1 MHDLLALYDREMR
14 INIEYPGVR
23 KDRFPQLVRFIR
35 PAPGMNFIAY
45 SRLDEAHMDEIIQQ
59 QIADL
64 APMPQPFSWHVYA
77 HDQPASLQARLL
89 AHGFAPDDDPDAVM
103 TLAAEEAQP
112 ILRQPILAEVRRL
125 EHRDQLEDV
134 ILVEQHVL
142 GGNFSW
148 IKGRLGDH
156 LDIPGYLS
164 VYIAYVE
171 GQPASVG
178 WVYFNPRSQFASLF
192 GAATRREYRK
202 RGLYSAL
209 LAARVQEAISRGYAF
224 VATGASPMS
233 RPILLQNGFRLLTH
247 AYAHEWKGKGFL
259 RGMEATIEREPDRA

>member
-23 KDRFPQLVRFIR
+23 RESFPQLVRFIR

-64 APMPQPFSWHVYA
+64 APLLQPFSWHVYE
-77 HDQPASLQARLL
+77 HDQPASLQNRLA
-89 AHGFAPDDDPDAVM
+89 AHGFAPDDEPDAVM
-103 TLAAEEAQP
+103 ALAAQEAQP
-112 ILRQPILAEVRRL
+112 ILRATIRAEVRRL
-125 EHRDQLEDV
+125 EHRNQLDDV
-134 ILVEQHVL
+134 ITVEQHVL
-142 GGNFSW
+142 GGNFGW
-148 IKGRLGDH
+148 IKSRLGDH

-164 VYIAYVE
+164 VYVAYVE

-178 WVYFNPRSQFASLF
+178 WVYFNPGSQFASLF
-192 GAATRREYRK
+192 GAATRREYRQ

-209 LAARVQEAISRGYAF
+209 LAARVQEAIGRGYAF
-224 VATGASPMS
+224 VTTGASPMS
-233 RPILLQNGFRLLTH
+233 QPILMQNGFRLLTH
-247 AYAHEWKGKGFL
+247 AFAHEWKGKGFL
-259 RGMEATIEREPDRA
+259 RGMDTTIEREPDRA